1 MTPSAWPRRIDRAE
15 KLAILHPPVAE
26 ILHFYAELASLQQD
40 LYPKLERIV
49 GSTANS
55 SLNPSQLPGIEPQFR
70 TFLSTVESHAPAR
83 LSETAQQLRG
93 SEKISRSEL
102 LDAVW
107 VRTDVS
113 PSQPQEFLALAF
125 LQPYAELLRT
135 RAHLNLNGYT
145 HALCPFCSRKPGV
158 ALLRQQGDGG
168 RRSLLCS
175 FCMPEWEFRRVVCV
189 ACGEENDRKL
199 PVYTAAEFDY
209 IRVDCCDTCKT
220 YIKAVDLTKNGL
232 AEPLVDEIAAAA
244 LDLWAKEHG
253 YAKLQPNPVGL

>member
-1 MTPSAWPRRIDRAE
+1 MTRSAWPRRIDRAE
-15 KLAILHPPVAE
+15 KLATLHPPVAE
-26 ILHFYAELASLQQD
+26 MLHFYIEIARFQQD
-40 LYPKLERIV
+40 LYRELDRVV
-49 GSTANS
+49 GSTTKPSA
-55 SLNPSQLPGIEPQFR
+55 NPSQLPVLEPRFKA
-70 TFLSTVESHAPAR
+70 FLAAVEPHAPPR
-83 LSETAQQLRG
+83 LFDIAYQLRS
-93 SEKISRSEL
+93 SEKDSRSEL

-125 LQPYAELLRT
+125 LQPYAELLRA
-135 RAHLNLNGYT
+135 RANLNLNGYT

-158 ALLRQQGDGG
+158 AILRQQGDGG

-175 FCMPEWEFRRVVCV
+175 FCMAEWEFRRVVCV

-253 YAKLQPNPVGL
+253 YAKLQPNPLGL